1 MNIVQTPRTRRA
13 VIGAGAVAGAIALS
27 LGGGTAAFAATAPVG
42 HSDIVEVVCD
52 ANGDF
57 ELTSDIV
64 GTDAPSGTGAGQ
76 LGTYTFDYDAS
87 AQIPYVSYSGG
98 DWVIAGGTSGSE
110 AVIADLGFHY
120 EFDDADICPETITI
134 GISVQS
140 GSAVTFN
147 GSTSVVLTQ
156 TAPHV
161 HGTWRIDDPDNNSAT
176 STSSV
181 VHFPVSG
188 SGVGSIG
195 TVWPATIN
203 VGP

>member
-1 MNIVQTPRTRRA
+1 MTLPRHA
-13 VIGAGAVAGAIALS
+13 ALS
-27 LGGGTAAFAATAPVG
+27 
-42 HSDIVEVVCD
+42 
-52 ANGDF
+52 NG
-57 ELTSDIV
+57 
-64 GTDAPSGTGAGQ
+64 PRAGER
-76 LGTYTFDYDAS
+76 
-87 AQIPYVSYSGG
+87 PYVYYSGG

-110 AVIADLGFHY
+110 AAIADLGFHY
-120 EFDDADICPETITI
+120 EFDDADICPETITL

-156 TAPHV
+156 AAPHV
-161 HGTWRIDDPDNNSAT
+161 HATWRIDDPDNNSAT

-203 VGP
+203 VGPRSASPLAPWGGAASHERVSAPALCLIVRATPITT